1 LPRGGGVKRAV
12 FLPYLALRGSTAG
25 AALIT
30 GVCQTYVFAR
40 VLDPH
45 SFSLFII
52 IGNLG
57 LSLWLF
63 DLGIAKVLYVEL
75 RARFL
80 DGKLAAADGAPSPGL
95 QAAGVTFLYIGL
107 AILGGAACF
116 AVAALFG
123 GGAGQGIEFA
133 LFFVYAALNLAWFA
147 LRNVATAVDR
157 FLHFETLEAARRAG
171 HLALLFALLF
181 GLPFMTFL
189 LASNAVWIGLFAL
202 AIQRLRAERGF
213 ALGGPAATVGALRH
227 FARANRKNLMESGG
241 YAAGE
246 IFVYNYPSLLV
257 PAAMGLGT
265 PTIIFDTA
273 FKIFRGA
280 NVLFSAAC
288 DLMVP
293 GQTRAFQAGDRP
305 GLVRATLIAA
315 ALGAVPA
322 IGLCGLLAIWGD
334 ALYRLLLGDAA
345 QMPPTV
351 TPILIVLIACNWIQ
365 AVSNFLLVHTG
376 HFTPIARAAGIM
388 TAVMSVVAIVA
399 AVSGIDVV
407 RFMALYAAAYA
418 FGAGLYVWL
427 AWRLPLALR
436 RPETR
441 R

>member
-1 LPRGGGVKRAV
+1 MKRAV

-63 DLGIAKVLYVEL
+63 DLGIAKVLYVNL

-80 DGKLAAADGAPSPGL
+80 DGTLATAVDDAPSLGR

-107 AILGGAACF
+107 ALLGAAGCF
-116 AVAALFG
+116 AIAAMFG

-147 LRNVATAVDR
+147 LRNVSTAVDR
-157 FLHFETLEAARRAG
+157 FLYFETLEALRRVL

-181 GLPFMTFL
+181 GLPFMEFL
-189 LASNAVWIGLFAL
+189 LASNAVWIVLFAV
-202 AIQRLRAERGF
+202 AIRRLRGENAFDATGPHA
-213 ALGGPAATVGALRH
+213 ALCH
-227 FARANRKNLMESGG
+227 FARTNRRRLMESGG

-257 PAAMGLGT
+257 PAVMGLGA

-293 GQTRAFQAGDRP
+293 GQTRAFQAGDKR
-305 GLVRATLIAA
+305 GLWRATSIAA

-322 IGLCGLLAIWGD
+322 LGLCGLLAIWGD
-334 ALYRLLLGDAA
+334 ALYALLLGNAA
-345 QMPPTV
+345 QMPSAA
-351 TPILIVLIACNWIQ
+351 TPILIWLIACNWIQ
-365 AVSNFLLVHTG
+365 TVANFLLVHTG
-376 HFTPIARAAGIM
+376 HFPAIVRAAGIM
-388 TAVMSVVAIVA
+388 TAIMAVVAVA
-399 AVSGIDVV
+399 AALAGIDVV
-407 RFMALYAAAYA
+407 RFLEFYAGAYACGAALYA
-418 FGAGLYVWL
+418 WL
-427 AWRLPLALR
+427 ALRLPLALR
-436 RPETR
+436 RAETAP
-441 R
+441 